1 MTHPDLCIDALRS
14 RYLSGSLAPAVL
26 IEELWPRLAAEDTHR
41 IWIHRLSK
49 EQLLGYAR
57 ALEGK
62 DPSSLPLY
70 GVPFAIKDNIDLAGV
85 PTTAACPAFAYTP
98 EHSAAVVQKLID
110 AGAIPLGKTNLD
122 QFATGLVGARSPYGA
137 GRNSFDPEYI
147 SGGSSSGSAVAV
159 ALGLASFSLGTD
171 TAGSGRVPAAFN
183 NLVGHKPTCGV
194 LSASGTVPAC
204 RSLDTISIFALTAE
218 DAQRVLALAAGADA
232 QDPFSRPAQPYGFDF
247 GAAASFRF
255 GVPRKQDL
263 QFFGNREAERL
274 FGDAVRQLEALGGE
288 RVEIELAPF
297 LETARLLYEG
307 PWVAERYAAIR
318 AFFDSHADA
327 LHPLTREIVGKSRTW
342 LAADAYDAL
351 YRLKVLKRTTDRIL
365 AAMDCFVTPT
375 AGTIYRIAE
384 VEADPIRLNSNLGY
398 YTNFMNLLDLA
409 ATAVPAGFQPDGL
422 PFGVTLVAPAHQDVP
437 LLRLAAKLQ
446 RACVQTMGATQAP
459 LPRLTTI
466 ADAPAPSG
474 QVRVAVCGAHMSGL
488 PLNHQLTSR
497 GGRLI
502 AATRSAPAYRFYALP
517 GGPPLRPG
525 MVRVSEGGAAI
536 EMEVWELPAREFGS
550 FVAGIPGPL
559 GIGTVELADG
569 TRVQGFVCEGYAAR
583 GAKDITG
590 LGSWRAYLQAAAP
603 QDNSNRQDSRRL

>member
-1 MTHPDLCIDALRS
+1 MPAPILDIVSLRE
-14 RYLSGSLAPAVL
+14 RYQAGQLTPAAL

-41 IWIHRLSK
+41 VWIHRLPR

-62 DPSSLPLY
+62 DPRSLPLY

-85 PTTAACPAFAYTP
+85 PTTAACPEFAYTP
-98 EHSAAVVQKLID
+98 QRSATVVQKLID
-110 AGAIPLGKTNLD
+110 AGAIALGKTNLD

-194 LSASGTVPAC
+194 LSACGMLPAC

-218 DAQRVLALAAGADA
+218 DAQRVLALAAGVDA

-247 GAAASFRF
+247 GTAVSFRF
-255 GVPRKQDL
+255 GVPRAQDL
-263 QFFGNREAERL
+263 QFFGNRESERL
-274 FGDAVRQLEALGGE
+274 FGDAVRRLQALGGE

-318 AFFDSHADA
+318 AFFDDHADA
-327 LHPLTREIVGKSRTW
+327 LHPVTREIVGKSRAW

-351 YRLKVLKRTTDRIL
+351 YRLKAFKRTTDAIL
-365 AAMDCFVTPT
+365 AGVDCFVTPT

-384 VEADPIRLNSNLGY
+384 VEADPVRLNSNLGY

-409 ATAVPAGFQPDGL
+409 ATAVPAGFRQDGL

-446 RACVQTMGATQAP
+446 RACVQTMGATRAP
-459 LPRLTTI
+459 LPPLAAL

-488 PLNHQLTSR
+488 PLNPQLTSR
-497 GGRLI
+497 GARLV
-502 AATRSAPAYRFYALP
+502 AATRSAPAYKFYALP

-536 EMEVWELPAREFGS
+536 ELEVWELPAREFGS
-550 FVAGIPGPL
+550 FVAGIPAPL
-559 GIGTVELADG
+559 AIGTVELADG
-569 TRVQGFVCEGYAAR
+569 ARVPGFVCEGYAAQ
-583 GAKDITG
+583 GAQDITS
-590 LGSWRAYLQAAAP
+590 LGGWRAYLDAEREIDRINRIS
-603 QDNSNRQDSRRL
+603 QD